1 MAPELRAIPDV
12 LSHVGTELVSHAQA
26 LLGVQRTCHGEV
38 DDAQRGWVGA
48 SAAALSDLLHR
59 WALTGA
65 GQLARL
71 SEHAESLRLAAAGFK
86 GMEQSNAAS
95 LR

>member
-26 LLGVQRTCHGEV
+26 LLGVQRSCHRDV
-38 DDAQRGWVGA
+38 DDAQQGWVGT

-59 WALTGA
+59 WAVTGA
-65 GQLARL
+65 GHLSRL
-71 SEHAESLRLAAAGFK
+71 TEHAEGLRFAAGGFSD
-86 GMEQSNAAS
+86 MERTNGAS